1 VPARQTA
8 LGLAAAAVAA
18 VGLVAWA
25 LLPERQEVETRVVS
39 RGALAV
45 TVRDDG
51 VTRIRE
57 RYVVSAPL
65 AGRATRV
72 EMHVGDGVS
81 AEDTV
86 LCSIEPTDPAL
97 LDPRAVA
104 EAEARVEAAKGVVG
118 HAEAALERARVV
130 ADYAAAE
137 LERARR
143 LAPDRV
149 ISETQLDEAE
159 RAFYTGTE
167 DVAAARHAVTVARYE
182 LATAEAALVRTRPGV
197 DDTAPDG
204 GWRMAIRAPADGRI
218 LRVFHESSGPV
229 ALGQAL
235 VEVGDPA
242 DLEVVI
248 DLVSEDAVKV
258 RPGDRATIDAW
269 GGDEPLEARV
279 RVVEP
284 RGFTKVS
291 PLGVE
296 EQRVNVILDLVSPPE
311 RRPTLGDDFRV
322 EARIEVDRVDD
333 AVLVPLSALFRMG
346 NARGAYVVDGGRA
359 RLVAVEVGR
368 RGEGFAEVLEGLSGG
383 EQVIAYPPDTI
394 RDGAPVRP
402 R

>member
-1 VPARQTA
+1 MPARQTA
-8 LGLAAAAVAA
+8 LGLTAAAVAA

-51 VTRIRE
+51 V
-57 RYVVSAPL
+57 
-65 AGRATRV
+65 
-72 EMHVGDGVS
+72 
-81 AEDTV
+81 
-86 LCSIEPTDPAL
+86 
-97 LDPRAVA
+97 
-104 EAEARVEAAKGVVG
+104 
-118 HAEAALERARVV
+118 
-130 ADYAAAE
+130 
-137 LERARR
+137 
-143 LAPDRV
+143 

-159 RAFYTGTE
+159 RAFYTATE
-167 DVAAARHAVTVARYE
+167 DVAAARHAVTAARYE
-182 LATAEAALVRTRPGV
+182 FATAEAALVRTRPGV

-242 DLEVVI
+242 DLEAVI

-258 RPGDRATIDAW
+258 RPGQRATIGAW

-394 RDGAPVRP
+394 RDRAPVRP